1 MDFPTQFM
9 YKYLLHIQLMVK
21 ETVIAQS
28 STLHKARFFV
38 WRLLQLDDNQF
49 QQQQHSATA
58 FSNSNISSTI
68 MVIMVIMLGLIIN
81 NGPPP
86 PRLPQNQLI
95 QNTNPLQPITP
106 QPTALQPTALVYTVL
121 LAGNSNNT
129 YPNTR
134 PRI

>member
-1 MDFPTQFM
+1 
-9 YKYLLHIQLMVK
+9 
-21 ETVIAQS
+21 
-28 STLHKARFFV
+28 
-38 WRLLQLDDNQF
+38 
-49 QQQQHSATA
+49 
-58 FSNSNISSTI
+58 
-68 MVIMVIMLGLIIN
+68 MLGLIIN

-95 QNTNPLQPITP
+95 QNANPLQPITP
-106 QPTALQPTALVYTVL
+106 QPTALQPTALVHTVL